1 MLGEPENWLSNN
13 NLVEQEKKRQEII
26 FRTNNRMYKE
36 KNIRA
41 DNIKTISL
49 LGIDVDENVKWKH
62 HILKLKKKLNISL
75 FGISRIAKI
84 CNRDT
89 ALATYHAI
97 FHSVLTY
104 GIVLWGGSIEIRQ
117 ILITQKKAVRYI
129 THSPKNQS
137 CRDLF
142 KILNILTAL
151 STYILEVLKRVK
163 ANLTAFE
170 IKSDNHLHFTR
181 QKNVLQA
188 TQAKLSTSQKGI
200 NFMGPKL
207 FNKLPQR
214 IKD

>member
-62 HILKLKKKLNISL
+62 HILKLKKKLNIAL